1 MQLLTHYYAVFS
13 WCFGPG
19 SPGYEKVTNRFGVD
33 FRFML
38 KLEILTVPREIDTY
52 ERLNRDEKQ
61 SKEEDGHEDDWRDP
75 FFEFKV
81 KRANT
86 AKS

>member
-1 MQLLTHYYAVFS
+1 
-13 WCFGPG
+13 
-19 SPGYEKVTNRFGVD
+19 
-33 FRFML
+33 ML